1 LAKKI
6 RVPAAET
13 IRPTMEEVR
22 EKRRREVRS
31 LKNVFQSR
39 AVEEEGGAVVEA
51 WRMDT
56 GVRQR
61 EGVKKD
67 EGVLVAVGGL
77 AARAENLERGIMMR
91 LVVAAG
97 DEKERVFDAIDG
109 VKKVLV
115 VRAELDRGL

>member
-1 LAKKI
+1 
-6 RVPAAET
+6 
-13 IRPTMEEVR
+13 
-22 EKRRREVRS
+22 

-39 AVEEEGGAVVEA
+39 AVGEEGVDVVAA
-51 WRMDT
+51 WRMIM

-77 AARAENLERGIMMR
+77 GARAQNLERGIMIR

-97 DEKERVFDAIDG
+97 DEKDRVFDDIDG

-115 VRAELDRGL
+115 VRGQLDRGL